1 MKKILNKIK
10 KVIQINKYMV
20 FKLPSSWEVPR
31 LPDFNLLKCE
41 EASPELIVMLFK
53 DDSGRSKLFL
63 KFVKSGMKG
72 IIHYDVDKW
81 VSYAWMSCPGTPG
94 PSHLPFVNRLKV
106 YWIHYCRTQ
115 EGFQNQG
122 LYKRSLIKLCE
133 MARKVDPFSEVYVDT
148 KNDNLPSIRAI
159 QKVGFKSDGF
169 IETLRISIPRFSFVI
184 LKRWVKTDI
193 SKKESNNNE

>member
-1 MKKILNKIK
+1 VKKILNKIK

>member
-1 MKKILNKIK
+1 VKKILNKIK

-53 DDSGRSKLFL
+53 DDSKRSKLFL